1 MSSFK
6 NKQNAEIL
14 GSVYKNAEMAY
25 DAAGEVL
32 KRCPNRRLAG
42 EISKVIKGK
51 SEAVQLILT
60 ALLAQGHV
68 LIEDVPGVGK
78 TTLAM
83 ALGKAT
89 GLNFRRAQ
97 FTPDVMASDITG
109 FTMFNREENRF
120 EYRTG
125 LVMTNILLAD
135 EINRTSPKTQ
145 SALLEAMEEKRVTV
159 DGVVHK
165 LPSPFIVIATQNS
178 QGYVGT
184 FPLPEAQLDRFMIK
198 ISLGYPTV
206 EEETDILM
214 DRLGSNPVNDVQ
226 PVMTSEQLEQ
236 CINEVQQVKLAESL
250 CRYIAE
256 LSAATRA
263 HGGVELGVSPR
274 ASLAIMQAS
283 RAFAYLDG
291 RDYVVPEDIV
301 RLMIPVFG
309 HRIVLRQEMKMRR
322 MDVTA
327 VLQDAV
333 SSVTPPVKRSF

>member
-1 MSSFK
+1 
-6 NKQNAEIL
+6 
-14 GSVYKNAEMAY
+14 MAY
-25 DAAGEVL
+25 TNENQQL
-32 KRCPNRRLAG
+32 MQKLSG

-51 SEAVQLILT
+51 GEAVQLILT

-89 GLNFRRAQ
+89 GLSFRRAQ

-120 EYRTG
+120 EYRSG

-159 DGVVHK
+159 DGVVHQ
-165 LPSPFIVIATQNS
+165 LPEPFIVIATQNS

-198 ISLGYPTV
+198 ISMGYPTV
-206 EEETDILM
+206 EEETGILL
-214 DRLGSNPVNDVQ
+214 DRLGENPANEVR
-226 PVMTSEQLEQ
+226 PVMTAEQLSA
-236 CINEVQQVKLAESL
+236 CIAEVQQVNFAESL
-250 CRYIAE
+250 CRYVAE

-283 RAFAYLDG
+283 RAYAYLDG

-301 RLMIPVFG
+301 RLMIPVFS

-322 MDVTA
+322 MDVTT
-327 VLQDAV
+327 VLQNAV
-333 SSVTPPVKRSF
+333 SAVTPPVRRSL

>member
-1 MSSFK
+1 
-6 NKQNAEIL
+6 
-14 GSVYKNAEMAY
+14 MAY
-25 DAAGEVL
+25 INENQQL
-32 KRCPNRRLAG
+32 MMRLAG

-51 SEAVQLILT
+51 NEAVQLILT

-89 GLNFRRAQ
+89 GLSFRRAQ

-120 EYRTG
+120 EYRSG

-159 DGVVHK
+159 DGVVHQ

-206 EEETDILM
+206 EEETWILL
-214 DRLGSNPVNDVQ
+214 DRIGSNPVNDVES
-226 PVMTSEQLEQ
+226 VMTAEQLAQ
-236 CINEVQQVKLAESL
+236 CIEEVQQVQLAESL

-283 RAFAYLDG
+283 RAFAYLNG

-301 RLMIPVFG
+301 RLMIPVFS

-322 MDVTA
+322 MDVTS

-333 SSVTPPVKRSF
+333 SSVTPPVKRGF

>member
-1 MSSFK
+1 
-6 NKQNAEIL
+6 
-14 GSVYKNAEMAY
+14 MAY
-25 DAAGEVL
+25 TNENQQL
-32 KRCPNRRLAG
+32 MQKLSG

-51 SEAVQLILT
+51 GEAVQLILT

-89 GLNFRRAQ
+89 GLSFRRAQ

-120 EYRTG
+120 EYRSG

-159 DGVVHK
+159 DGVVHQ
-165 LPSPFIVIATQNS
+165 LPEPFIVIATQNS

-198 ISLGYPTV
+198 ISMGYPTV
-206 EEETDILM
+206 EEETGILL
-214 DRLGSNPVNDVQ
+214 DRLGENPANEVR
-226 PVMTSEQLEQ
+226 PVMTAEQLSAS
-236 CINEVQQVKLAESL
+236 IAEVQQVNFAESL
-250 CRYIAE
+250 CRYVAE

-283 RAFAYLDG
+283 RAYAYLDG

-301 RLMIPVFG
+301 RLMIPVFS

-322 MDVTA
+322 MDVTT

-333 SSVTPPVKRSF
+333 SAVTPPVRRSL

>member
-1 MSSFK
+1 
-6 NKQNAEIL
+6 
-14 GSVYKNAEMAY
+14 MAY
-25 DAAGEVL
+25 LNENQQ
-32 KRCPNRRLAG
+32 RMTRLAG

-89 GLNFRRAQ
+89 GLEFRRAQ

-120 EYRTG
+120 EYRAG

-159 DGVVHK
+159 DGVVHR
-165 LPSPFIVIATQNS
+165 LPEPFIVIATQNS
-178 QGYVGT
+178 QGCIGT

-198 ISLGYPTV
+198 LSLGYPSV
-206 EEETDILM
+206 EEETGILM
-214 DRLGSNPVNDVQ
+214 DRLGSNPVNEVE
-226 PVMTSEQLEQ
+226 PVMTMEQLQ
-236 CINEVQQVKLAESL
+236 SCIEDVKKVQFAESL
-250 CRYIAE
+250 CRYVAE
-256 LSAATRA
+256 LSAATRN
-263 HGGVELGVSPR
+263 HGGVEMGVSPR
-274 ASLAIMQAS
+274 ASLAIMQAA
-283 RAFAYLDG
+283 RAFAYLSG

-301 RLMIPVFG
+301 RLLIPVFS
-309 HRIVLRQEMKMRR
+309 HRIVLRQEMKLRR
-322 MDVTA
+322 MEVSS

-333 SSVTPPVKRSF
+333 SSVTPPVKRSL

>member
-1 MSSFK
+1 
-6 NKQNAEIL
+6 
-14 GSVYKNAEMAY
+14 MAY
-25 DAAGEVL
+25 TNENQQL
-32 KRCPNRRLAG
+32 MQKLSG

-51 SEAVQLILT
+51 GEAVQLILT

-89 GLNFRRAQ
+89 GLSFRRAQ

-120 EYRTG
+120 EYRSG

-159 DGVVHK
+159 DGVVHQ
-165 LPSPFIVIATQNS
+165 LPEPFIVIATQNS

-184 FPLPEAQLDRFMIK
+184 FPLPEAQLDRFMVK
-198 ISLGYPTV
+198 ISMGYPTV
-206 EEETDILM
+206 EEETGILL
-214 DRLGSNPVNDVQ
+214 DRLGENPANEVR
-226 PVMTSEQLEQ
+226 PVMTAEQLSA
-236 CINEVQQVKLAESL
+236 CIAEVQQVNFAESL
-250 CRYIAE
+250 CRYVAE

-283 RAFAYLDG
+283 RAYAYLDG

-301 RLMIPVFG
+301 RLMIPVFS

-322 MDVTA
+322 MDVTT

-333 SSVTPPVKRSF
+333 SAVTPPVKRSL

>member
-1 MSSFK
+1 M
-6 NKQNAEIL
+6 
-14 GSVYKNAEMAY
+14 
-25 DAAGEVL
+25 
-32 KRCPNRRLAG
+32 
-42 EISKVIKGK
+42 
-51 SEAVQLILT
+51 QLILT

-89 GLNFRRAQ
+89 GLSFRRAQ

-120 EYRTG
+120 EYRSG

-159 DGVVHK
+159 DGVVHQ
-165 LPSPFIVIATQNS
+165 LPEPFIVIATQNS

-198 ISLGYPTV
+198 ISMGYPTV
-206 EEETDILM
+206 EEETGILL
-214 DRLGSNPVNDVQ
+214 DRLGENPANEVR
-226 PVMTSEQLEQ
+226 PVMNAEQLSA
-236 CINEVQQVKLAESL
+236 CIAEVQQVNFAESL
-250 CRYIAE
+250 CRYVAE

-283 RAFAYLDG
+283 RAYAYLDG

-301 RLMIPVFG
+301 RLMIPVFS

-322 MDVTA
+322 MDVTT

-333 SSVTPPVKRSF
+333 SAVTPPVKRSL